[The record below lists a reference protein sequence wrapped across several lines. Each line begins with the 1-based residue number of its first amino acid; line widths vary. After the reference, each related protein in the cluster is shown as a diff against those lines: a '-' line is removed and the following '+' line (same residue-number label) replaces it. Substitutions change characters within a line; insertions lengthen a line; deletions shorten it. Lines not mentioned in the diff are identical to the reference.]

1 MNPFDKGKLGKSGV
15 ELTRLGFGS
24 APLGELFVRVDEA
37 AAAATL
43 KAAWDAGIRY
53 YDTAPY
59 YGRGL
64 AEIRC
69 GRFLDTKPRSE
80 FVLSTKVGRWFFAP
94 PKPNEFQSEPWAG
107 GLRFDHV
114 HDYSY
119 DGIMR
124 SYEQSQMRLGM
135 NRIDLL
141 LIHDLDFWF
150 HLTEAKVAAYLNQLF
165 TSGWRA
171 LDELRSHG
179 LVRAVGAGINELG
192 MIPRF
197 LDAVPLD
204 FFLVAL
210 RYTLMEQDV
219 LKEEFPYCQRV
230 GVGVVV
236 GGVFNSGITATGP
249 TPGAKYNYRDAT
261 PEEMDR
267 VQEDRGG
274 VHGPCDAAR
283 VGGAPIPLRPSY
295 RRLDHPRRVQPRSG
309 PTEHRPLP
317 ASDSDIALVRPKKSR
332 AHRSGRAHSAMIT
345 RQIYFRSISSWIGSA
360 VLYFT
365 CFSAKLERM
374 LATPRVLHSWPTMKC
389 CRATV
394 SETTTRRR

>member
-1 MNPFDKGKLGKSGV
+1 MNPFETRKLGKTTV
-15 ELTRLGFGS
+15 ELTQLGFGS

-37 AAAATL
+37 TAAAAL
-43 KAAWDAGIRY
+43 QAAWDVGIRY

-80 FVLSTKVGRWFFAP
+80 FVLSSKVGRWFFP
-94 PKPNEFQSEPWAG
+94 PAKPQEFKAEPWAG

-150 HLTEAKVAAYLNQLF
+150 HATEAKVSAYLSQLF

-171 LDELRSHG
+171 LDQLRSHG
-179 LVRAVGAGINELG
+179 LVRGLGAGINELG
-192 MIPRF
+192 MMPRF

-219 LKEEFPYCQRV
+219 LNEEFPRCERA

-236 GGVFNSGITATGP
+236 GGSSIPGSPRQVQYRAPNIITAM
-249 TPGAKYNYRDAT
+249 R
-261 PEEMDR
+261 
-267 VQEDRGG
+267 
-274 VHGPCDAAR
+274 
-283 VGGAPIPLRPSY
+283 
-295 RRLDHPRRVQPRSG
+295 HPNRWIGSG
-309 PTEHRPLP
+309 
-317 ASDSDIALVRPKKSR
+317 KSR
-332 AHRSGRAHSAMIT
+332 PFARRTTFLSQRRRSNSRSLIRSSHRSSQAQSARIRFGRTPTTAAVRSQHRSGRT
-345 RQIYFRSISSWIGSA
+345 
-360 VLYFT
+360 
-365 CFSAKLERM
+365 
-374 LATPRVLHSWPTMKC
+374 
-389 CRATV
+389 
-394 SETTTRRR
+394 